1 MNNILEEGP
10 IVALERSCSRKLAKD
25 FAVSQ
30 SDANRYFNLGDQR
43 SNGATCIIF
52 CISVRN
58 SSPTNRNV
66 ISLLERIK
74 SVYEI
79 LVMFAVTICG
89 IFLLHERNKSSGN
102 IFWSLSSQLLP
113 WFWIIPILAI
123 ELCKKG

>member
-43 SNGATCIIF
+43 SNGATCII
-52 CISVRN
+52 SVRN

-79 LVMFAVTICG
+79 LLMFAVTICG

-102 IFWSLSSQLLP
+102 IF
-113 WFWIIPILAI
+113 
-123 ELCKKG
+123 